1 MALST
6 YWSTVLTDPHPA
18 GYLEKL
24 NMDVKD
30 YDQNFNRDPSNLL
43 AKIDLANPERIV
55 VEDKSI
61 HQLMRQY
68 MSAQS
73 DTSSRLIDFIGQ
85 RITNEVE
92 IDGRKLSV
100 VDQQR
105 ELSEI
110 ANKSTLLSRQMEK
123 LLDERNKLQ
132 KGVDYVKGAPDVH
145 LWTGGQS
152 LGHGSPDDR

>member
-1 MALST
+1 
-6 YWSTVLTDPHPA
+6 
-18 GYLEKL
+18 
-24 NMDVKD
+24 MDVKD

-43 AKIDLANPERIV
+43 AKLDLANPERIV

-85 RITNEVE
+85 RITTEVE
-92 IDGRKLSV
+92 IDGHRLSV
-100 VDQQR
+100 VEQQR

-132 KGVDYVKGAPDVH
+132 KGVDYEN
-145 LWTGGQS
+145 
-152 LGHGSPDDR
+152 